1 MSNILFTILWRGVE
15 NTEDTWKERGQVMA
29 CIYLIALNNELYCSH
44 LSLRLRLLEMGI
56 QATLMDLADSTHQSI
71 VHQQNA
77 AQLLRL
83 TYDLVVLYP
92 NEDDTKKCSTKLLDG
107 VLSVLDSLMIFQRTA
122 TDDWSEMIMICLG
135 LLLKLTSNPNSEIVA
150 MATAKL
156 HAILQSREIQSP
168 KESGYLIYSLNKGL
182 SMAIKEGNPDLYSFL
197 MPVMKAMLEKTK
209 EGFELTTNTPD
220 LPDINSGPVFFQNF
234 QSYATSK
241 QWQNF
246 IEKKVCET

>member
-1 MSNILFTILWRGVE
+1 
-15 NTEDTWKERGQVMA
+15 MA

-56 QATLMDLADSTHQSI
+56 QATLMDLADNTHQSI

-92 NEDDTKKCSTKLLDG
+92 NEDDSKKCSMKLLDG
-107 VLSVLDSLMIFQRTA
+107 VLSVLDSLMIFQKSG
-122 TDDWSEMIMICLG
+122 TDDWPEMIMICLG
-135 LLLKLTSNPNSEIVA
+135 LLLKLSSNPNSEIVA

-156 HAILQSREIQSP
+156 HAILQSRQLQSP
-168 KESGYLIYSLNKGL
+168 KESGYLIFELNQGL
-182 SMAIKEGNPDLYSFL
+182 STAIRDGDPDLYSFL
-197 MPVMKAMLEKTK
+197 MPLMKAMLEKTR
-209 EGFELTTNTPD
+209 EGFELSTSTPD
-220 LPDINSGPVFFQNF
+220 LPDINSGPVFFQDF

-246 IEKKVCET
+246 IEKKVCAQLFYFLKSDFHKFKYKINQY

>member
-1 MSNILFTILWRGVE
+1 
-15 NTEDTWKERGQVMA
+15 MA

-56 QATLMDLADSTHQSI
+56 QATLMDLADNTHQSI

-92 NEDDTKKCSTKLLDG
+92 NEDDSKKCSIKLLDG
-107 VLSVLDSLMIFQRTA
+107 VLSVLDSLMIFQKSG

-135 LLLKLTSNPNSEIVA
+135 LLLKLSSNPNAEIVA

-156 HAILQSREIQSP
+156 HAILQSRQLQSP
-168 KESGYLIYSLNKGL
+168 KESGYLIFKLNQGL
-182 SMAIKEGNPDLYSFL
+182 STAIRDGDPDLYSFL
-197 MPVMKAMLEKTK
+197 MPLMKAMLEKTR
-209 EGFELTTNTPD
+209 EGFELSTSTPD
-220 LPDINSGPVFFQNF
+220 LPDINSGPVFFQDF

-246 IEKKVCET
+246 IEKKVCALCTLQLFYFLKSNYHKF

>member
-1 MSNILFTILWRGVE
+1 ME

-92 NEDDTKKCSTKLLDG
+92 NEDDSKKCSTKLLDG
-107 VLSVLDSLMIFQRTA
+107 VLSVLDSLMVFQKSA

-135 LLLKLTSNPNSEIVA
+135 LLLKLTSNPNSDIVA

-156 HAILQSREIQSP
+156 HALLQSRPIQSP
-168 KESGYLIYSLNKGL
+168 KESGYLIYSLNQGL
-182 SMAIKEGNPDLYSFL
+182 STAIEVGNPDLYSFL

-209 EGFELTTNTPD
+209 DAFELSSNTPD
-220 LPDINSGPVFFQNF
+220 LPDISAGPVFFQDF

-246 IEKKVCET
+246 IEKKVCKIYNIFFSSKITCN